1 MSKNKQ
7 VLIVNISFTSMKVTS
22 SYIFLKDAR
31 FHAYHGVLPQEQKVG
46 QDFLVSAR
54 AALDVSAAIE
64 HDMVEVTL
72 DYGVLY
78 QIVKEEMAQ
87 VSQLVENVAGRIANR
102 VFNTFPEVT
111 MLDLKITKLNPPI
124 GGDCEG
130 AGVEL
135 HLTR

>member
-1 MSKNKQ
+1 
-7 VLIVNISFTSMKVTS
+7 MKVTS
-22 SYIFLKDAR
+22 SYIFLNEAR
-31 FHAYHGVLPQEQKVG
+31 FHAYHGVLPQEQEVG

-54 AALDVSAAIE
+54 AALDVSAAME

-78 QIVKEEMAQ
+78 RIIKDEMAQ
-87 VSQLVENVAGRIANR
+87 VSQLVEHVAGRIAKR
-102 VFNTFPEVT
+102 VFDTFSEVT
-111 MLDLKITKLNPPI
+111 QLDLKITKLNPPI

-130 AGVEL
+130 AGIEL

>member
-1 MSKNKQ
+1 
-7 VLIVNISFTSMKVTS
+7 MKIKS
-22 SYIFLKDAR
+22 SYIFLNDVR
-31 FHAYHGVLPQEQKVG
+31 FHAYHGVLPQEQEVG

-54 AALDVSAAIE
+54 AALDVTAAME

-78 QIVKEEMAQ
+78 RIIKEEMAQ
-87 VSQLVENVAGRIANR
+87 TSQLVEHVAGRIAQR
-102 VFNTFPEVT
+102 VFDTFYGVT
-111 MLDLKITKLNPPI
+111 ALDLKITKLNPPI

-135 HLTR
+135 HLER